1 MANIM
6 EIMPDLDGDE
16 MVFVQ
21 GLIKDMDIQQGHM
34 FANAYRPRRRDPL
47 LILLTACLGLL
58 GIAGIQRFIIGH
70 IGMGLLYF
78 FTGGICLI
86 GTIVDIVTYQ
96 RLAFE
101 YNQRIAQQV
110 ATMVKGTS

>member
-21 GLIKDMDIQQGHM
+21 GLIKDMDDQQAHM
-34 FANAYRPRRRDPL
+34 FASAYRPRRRDPL

-58 GIAGIQRFIIGH
+58 GIAGIQRFILGH
-70 IGMGLLYF
+70 IGLGLLYF
-78 FTGGICLI
+78 FTAGICLI
-86 GTIVDIVTYQ
+86 GTIVDLVTYQ

-110 ATMVKGTS
+110 ATMIRGSS